1 MKTKFVLCKNCSNI
15 INSKPLARCKA
26 SKFGDVVDG
35 SERRQCIIER
45 LDGIGRCGTLGN
57 NFTPAKKV
65 VVERKNPAKKINK

>member
-1 MKTKFVLCKNCSNI
+1 MKTKFVLCKDCTNV

-45 LDGIGRCGTLGN
+45 LDGIGRCGSCAN
-57 NFTPAKKV
+57 NFSPKKPAKK
-65 VVERKNPAKKINK
+65 